1 MSGQFAQQQN
11 KSEEIDQ
18 QILYIKGEIN
28 NDKFKIKISRPFC
41 LDILRVRLLT

>member
-28 NDKFKIKISRPFC
+28 NDKFKIKISRPLC
-41 LDILRVRLLT
+41 MC